1 MKFLNKETNSIIV
14 VDKKD
19 KAKIAKFKGYP
30 DKFELVD
37 GEVIGDEGTE
47 VIIPQDVFEDI
58 IKNNE
63 DENIEDEETE
73 ETEET
78 DEEIEI
84 PEAKSNKKNK

>member
-73 ETEET
+73 ETEE
-78 DEEIEI
+78 EIEI